1 MKFHA
6 VDITGGRGF
15 GKIRFLVLI
24 AWFCVVLCGVARG
37 RDSQMVLRVLSYLA
51 VLCGFSCFFATFHT
65 VLCVFLLKSF

>member
-24 AWFCVVLCGVARG
+24 AWFCAGFVWGCKGAG
-37 RDSQMVLRVLSYLA
+37 DSQMVLWVLSYLV
-51 VLCGFSCFFATFHT
+51 VLCGFSCFFAIFHT
-65 VLCVFLLKSF
+65 VLCVFLLK